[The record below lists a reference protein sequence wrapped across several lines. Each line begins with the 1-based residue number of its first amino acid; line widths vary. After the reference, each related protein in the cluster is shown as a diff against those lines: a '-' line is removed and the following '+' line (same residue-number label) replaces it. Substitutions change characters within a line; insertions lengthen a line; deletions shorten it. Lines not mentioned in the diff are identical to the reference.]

1 MHLGGLRIDEEPL
14 SEATPRFLVNVA
26 DKGLTA
32 PVSSLDATLT
42 SSIRKH

>member
-1 MHLGGLRIDEEPL
+1 MQAGGLGEDEEGL
-14 SEATPRFLVNVA
+14 SEGTPRFSVNVA

-42 SSIRKH
+42 RRQA